1 MSNINPINDKYF
13 KNYDAMDCPWVESPF
28 FYEILKNLDLTKEDR
43 ELATHFHEEGYVKI
57 DLNLSDKFI
66 SEMIDEITKK
76 ISDDN
81 LKTQEGGYHYSEH
94 PRLFESWKWSQ
105 KVLDIVKHKKILKT
119 LDLLYR
125 REPIPFQTI
134 NFVGGSSQ
142 PLHSDSIHFSSIPE
156 RWVAAVWTALENT
169 DEENG
174 TLIYVPKSHKLPL
187 YEFSNINLDTPEYGK
202 QFEAY
207 AEYEEFLRQLVKVK
221 GLEIKKF
228 CAKPGEALI
237 WSSNL
242 LHGGLE
248 IKDTKRTRYSQATH
262 YYFKGC
268 KHYYSPM
275 FSDKRIGKISEKN
288 LNEKDIMNYEI
299 KK

>member
-142 PLHSDSIHFSSIPE
+142 PLHSDTIHF
-156 RWVAAVWTALENT
+156 
-169 DEENG
+169 
-174 TLIYVPKSHKLPL
+174 
-187 YEFSNINLDTPEYGK
+187 
-202 QFEAY
+202 
-207 AEYEEFLRQLVKVK
+207 
-221 GLEIKKF
+221 
-228 CAKPGEALI
+228 
-237 WSSNL
+237 
-242 LHGGLE
+242 
-248 IKDTKRTRYSQATH
+248 
-262 YYFKGC
+262 
-268 KHYYSPM
+268 
-275 FSDKRIGKISEKN
+275 
-288 LNEKDIMNYEI
+288 
-299 KK
+299 